1 MFRKRDIEIDNRNQC
16 FKDLLCSLQEPML
29 IQWQPPKWHLEP
41 TNISALEVE
50 QALQI
55 LQVLL
60 RVIVNISQDITKVQE
75 VVEAIVTIIITINL
89 STQFIGFAKVS
100 GCQTTPLWGGQ
111 WPIGKTTSTPFG
123 LLGTDVFFFSDTWR
137 CIFILDPWFAGSSN
151 QGVNKW
157 RFLLQCLE
165 DLDQSLRKLN
175 SRLYVVRGQPAD
187 ALPNLFKQWNTTYLS
202 FEEDPEPYGRV
213 RDQNIMAMCKEMGIK
228 VVTEKSH
235 TLYDLN
241 KYTFWTTFIISKLT
255 YLQFLIIGWLKLMT
269 AKHLRLIANS
279 STSSHLWNPQPLP
292 SPTSV
297 LKSKIAVS
305 HPSPKIMM
313 ITGVYQPWQ
322 NWDSIWIVSPPPS
335 GMGVKQKLWTG

>member
-41 TNISALEVE
+41 TKISALEVE

-123 LLGTDVFFFSDTWR
+123 LLGTDVFFFSVIHGVVSLFWIPGLRDLPIKVWINGDFS
-137 CIFILDPWFAGSSN
+137 CNVSKIWIKVFGNSILDSMWFVG
-151 QGVNKW
+151 
-157 RFLLQCLE
+157 
-165 DLDQSLRKLN
+165 
-175 SRLYVVRGQPAD
+175 SRLTPCQTCSNNGTRRIYHLKRIR
-187 ALPNLFKQWNTTYLS
+187 NLM
-202 FEEDPEPYGRV
+202 EES
-213 RDQNIMAMCKEMGIK
+213 GIK
-228 VVTEKSH
+228 ISWPCARKWESKWWQKKVIHSTI
-235 TLYDLN
+235 
-241 KYTFWTTFIISKLT
+241 WT
-255 YLQFLIIGWLKLMT
+255 
-269 AKHLRLIANS
+269 
-279 STSSHLWNPQPLP
+279 
-292 SPTSV
+292 
-297 LKSKIAVS
+297 
-305 HPSPKIMM
+305 
-313 ITGVYQPWQ
+313 
-322 NWDSIWIVSPPPS
+322 SIPFGLHS
-335 GMGVKQKLWTG
+335 